1 MEIIKNSKGK
11 TTYNNSIITNIAI
24 LALAEVDGIA
34 PSMEEKD
41 DAQTKPEKFLQK
53 IKIDFEENNVYVDL
67 SIYVYEGCIVP
78 DVAFKVQE
86 AVKSG
91 IENMTTFKA
100 KSVDVRVLGVKMK
113 GERKI

>member
-1 MEIIKNSKGK
+1 MDIIKNSKGK
-11 TTYNNSIITNIAI
+11 TTYNNSIITNIAT
-24 LALAEVDGIA
+24 LALAEVEGIA
-34 PSMEEKD
+34 PSTEEVGEI
-41 DAQTKPEKFLQK
+41 QPKPEKFLQK

-91 IENMTTFKA
+91 RENMTTFKA